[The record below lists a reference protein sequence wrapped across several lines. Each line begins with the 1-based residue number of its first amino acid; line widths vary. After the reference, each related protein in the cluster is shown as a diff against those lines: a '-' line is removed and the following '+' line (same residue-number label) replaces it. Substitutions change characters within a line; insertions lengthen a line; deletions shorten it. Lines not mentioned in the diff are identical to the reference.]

1 MIKFFRKIRQ
11 NLLVENKT
19 GKYFKYAIGEI
30 ILVVIGILIALS
42 INNWNEARKDREKEQ
57 LFLHKLTSNL
67 SDDISSLKNIIYSD
81 SLIIQDLNK
90 LMNEILTVD
99 DPKELSF
106 DNNSRYKYLIFSANT
121 SLYDNMIS
129 TGQIGLFRN
138 DSIFDALTN
147 YYKNATQVNNGLD
160 ASIKKYSGEIESF
173 YVKFD
178 HYLND
183 EKLTK
188 KTIAD
193 YRNEPFVLNSLWGK
207 RNLITFQ
214 INNYNSQ
221 LTECK
226 SLLKIVQSEIE
237 KK

>member
-1 MIKFFRKIRQ
+1 MEK
-11 NLLVENKT
+11 NKT

-30 ILVVIGILIALS
+30 VLVVIGILIALS
-42 INNWNEARKDREKEQ
+42 INNWNELRKDREKEQ
-57 LFLHKLTSNL
+57 LFLHKLSSNL
-67 SDDISSLKNIIYSD
+67 NDDISSLKNIMHSD
-81 SLIIQDLNK
+81 SLLVENLNK
-90 LMNEILTVD
+90 LTNEILTVN
-99 DPKELSF
+99 DPEELSF
-106 DNNSRYKYLIFSANT
+106 DNNSRYKYYKFSANT

-138 DSIFDALTN
+138 DSIFDELTD
-147 YYKNATQVNNGLD
+147 YYKNATVMNGGID
-160 ASIKKYSGEIESF
+160 ASVKKYSGEIESF
-173 YVKFD
+173 YLKFD
-178 HYLND
+178 HWRNFD
-183 EKLTK
+183 KLPK

-193 YRNEPFVLNSLWGK
+193 YRNEPFVLNSLYGK

-214 INNYNSQ
+214 IHNYNRL

>member
-1 MIKFFRKIRQ
+1 M
-11 NLLVENKT
+11 
-19 GKYFKYAIGEI
+19 
-30 ILVVIGILIALS
+30 
-42 INNWNEARKDREKEQ
+42 
-57 LFLHKLTSNL
+57 FLHKLSSNL
-67 SDDISSLKNIIYSD
+67 SDDISSLKHIMHSD

-90 LMNEILTVD
+90 LSNEILMVND
-99 DPKELSF
+99 LKELSF
-106 DNNSRYKYLIFSANT
+106 DNNSRYKYSTFSANT

-147 YYKNATQVNNGLD
+147 YYKNATKGNNGID

-173 YVKFD
+173 YLKFD
-178 HYLND
+178 HLRNN
-183 EKLTK
+183 EKLSK
-188 KTIAD
+188 KTITD
-193 YRNEPFVLNSLWGK
+193 YRNEPFVLNSLYQK

-214 INNYNSQ
+214 IRNYDS
-221 LTECK
+221 LLSECK

>member
-11 NLLVENKT
+11 KMLIENKFS
-19 GKYFKYAIGEI
+19 KYLLYAIGEI
-30 ILVVIGILIALS
+30 VLVVIGILIALS

-57 LFLHKLTSNL
+57 LFLNKLSSNL
-67 SDDISSLKNIIYSD
+67 SDDINSLKNIMHSD
-81 SLIIQDLNK
+81 SVLIQDLNK
-90 LMNEILTVD
+90 ISNEILTVD

-106 DNNSRYKYLIFSANT
+106 DNNSRYKYSIFSANT

-138 DSIFDALTN
+138 DSIFDGLTS
-147 YYKNATQVNNGLD
+147 YYKNATHANNVLD
-160 ASIKKYSGEIESF
+160 ASLKKYSGEIESF
-173 YVKFD
+173 YLKFD

-183 EKLTK
+183 KKLPK
-188 KTIAD
+188 KTMAD
-193 YRNEPFVLNSLWGK
+193 YRNDPFVLNSLYGK
-207 RNLITFQ
+207 YNLLIFQ
-214 INNYNSQ
+214 IRNYNSL